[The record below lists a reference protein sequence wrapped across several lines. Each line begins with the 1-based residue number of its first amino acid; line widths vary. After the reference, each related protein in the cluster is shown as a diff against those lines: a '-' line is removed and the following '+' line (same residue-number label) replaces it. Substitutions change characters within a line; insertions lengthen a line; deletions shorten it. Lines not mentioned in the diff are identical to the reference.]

1 MHRTLY
7 FTDPLSSM
15 DFSNIE
21 IPTSALAKL
30 DDASAPSSANTA
42 YLRDLFL
49 ANPDQ
54 MALLKQNNPRL
65 ADALTSGKTSEYI
78 VNEFR

>member
-1 MHRTLY
+1 
-7 FTDPLSSM
+7 M

-30 DDASAPSSANTA
+30 DDTTAPSSSNTA

-49 ANPDQ
+49 ANPEQ

-65 ADALTSGKTSEYI
+65 ADALTSGKTSKYNVI
-78 VNEFR
+78 N

>member
-1 MHRTLY
+1 MFSDL
-7 FTDPLSSM
+7 
-15 DFSNIE
+15 DFSNIQ
-21 IPTSALAKL
+21 IPASSLTKL
-30 DDASAPSSANTA
+30 DGTSYPSTTNAT

-65 ADALTSGKTSEYI
+65 ADALTSGE
-78 VNEFR
+78 NCE